1 MTEARK
7 EVILVYP
14 EMGFSGA
21 LVRHLPLSS
30 LYAAVDAIKAGYEVK
45 LLDAR
50 LCPRSW
56 RRALAAMITD
66 KTLLVGVTVLTG
78 APIRSAL
85 AISRWVKTHYPNVAV
100 VWGGPHATF
109 NGPETLSEPSVDYV
123 VSGFGARPLERL
135 CRKLSGDQG
144 APEFEDIPGLVYRL
158 GAQVRAV
165 PPEPE
170 FEVRDF
176 RDIPYHLVEPDLPK
190 YGQLGTP
197 ERIFPMY
204 SVMGCPYRCAFCS
217 SPAQYRDIAKKNLFI
232 PPEQVAAHIEH
243 VQTRFGA
250 TYIYFIDDDSFVR
263 LDHVERIID
272 EIERRGLKV
281 RLGFRG
287 ARVNEIM
294 KMSDSYL
301 DKLAA
306 AGTNILHIGAESG
319 SQRILDLVH
328 KDCTVDDIIECNVKL
343 ARHPGITAAYNW
355 VVGLPGETV
364 GDLDRTRSL
373 ILRLLEDNPKAIMFI
388 PNKYRPLPGTE
399 LYSDAVA
406 HGYTPPVRLEDWAE
420 VEAESHFAAPW
431 YTREQTAMI
440 HMMQLTSYFV
450 DRKLWKVET
459 GNSPMFRLLRLA
471 AAVYGPVAR
480 YRFRSGWSGF
490 PLEYMLFR
498 AAGALLR
505 H

>member
-1 MTEARK
+1 
-7 EVILVYP
+7 
-14 EMGFSGA
+14 
-21 LVRHLPLSS
+21 
-30 LYAAVDAIKAGYEVK
+30 
-45 LLDAR
+45 
-50 LCPRSW
+50 
-56 RRALAAMITD
+56 
-66 KTLLVGVTVLTG
+66 
-78 APIRSAL
+78 
-85 AISRWVKTHYPNVAV
+85 
-100 VWGGPHATF
+100 
-109 NGPETLSEPSVDYV
+109 
-123 VSGFGARPLERL
+123 
-135 CRKLSGDQG
+135 
-144 APEFEDIPGLVYRL
+144 
-158 GAQVRAV
+158 
-165 PPEPE
+165 
-170 FEVRDF
+170 
-176 RDIPYHLVEPDLPK
+176 
-190 YGQLGTP
+190 
-197 ERIFPMY
+197 MY

-232 PPEQVAAHIEH
+232 PPEQVAAHIEY
-243 VQTRFGA
+243 VQTRYGA

-272 EIERRGLKV
+272 EIQRRGLKV

-287 ARVNEIM
+287 ARVNEIK

-319 SQRILDLVH
+319 SQRILDMVR
-328 KDCTVDDIIECNVKL
+328 KDCTVADIIECNVKL

-355 VVGLPGETV
+355 IVGLPGETV
-364 GDLDRTRSL
+364 EDLHQTRHL

-399 LYSDAVA
+399 LYSEAVR
-406 HGYTPPVRLEDWAE
+406 HGYKPPVRLEDWTE

-459 GNSPMFRLLRLA
+459 GKSPMFRLLRLA